1 MRQKASAFFSFEE
14 QMVFPQA
21 FQDLR
26 NMVAMFGHAPGEDK
40 GDINVEDVTQ
50 SVKECRYYRKTLC
63 MKSTNPYGITR
74 YS

>member
-1 MRQKASAFFSFEE
+1 MRQKASAFFGFEE

-26 NMVAMFGHAPGEDK
+26 NMVAMFGHAPGEYK

-63 MKSTNPYGITR
+63 MKSTNPYGITQ